1 MSRVAEARIAVVY
14 DRLRP
19 EERMLFEAFERREVP
34 FEKLY
39 APDLAVDF
47 SSLDRLGEFDVVLE
61 RSVSQTRGLA
71 LARLFEAA
79 GSAVL
84 NRPAVIETCGDKLA
98 TNAALAR
105 AGVPTP
111 RSGVAFTREGV
122 LELCES
128 FGYPVVIKP
137 VVGSWGRLV
146 SRLSDRDAVEAVL
159 EHKEVLGGPSHKVHY
174 VQEYVSKPGRDI
186 RAFVLGDRAI
196 AAIYRNSEHWIT
208 NTARGAVATNCP
220 LYPELEELALAAAEA
235 VGGGILAVDL
245 LESERGLQVVEVNH
259 TMEFRNSVA
268 TTGVDI
274 PAEVVVHALR
284 QAATRAARDGQ
295 QARPSRAA
303 ASRAPLASSPAGREG
318 RG

>member
-1 MSRVAEARIAVVY
+1 MTPVAEAPRIAVVY

-19 EERMLFEAFERREVP
+19 EERMLFGAFERQGVP

-39 APDLAVDF
+39 APDLSVDF
-47 SSLDRLGEFDVVLE
+47 ATLDRLGRFDVVLE
-61 RSVSQTRGLA
+61 RSLSQTRGLA

-79 GSAVL
+79 GSVVL
-84 NRPAVIETCGDKLA
+84 NSPRIIETCGDKLA

-105 AGVPTP
+105 AGVATP
-111 RSGVAFTREGV
+111 RSGVAFSREGV
-122 LELCES
+122 LDLCES
-128 FGYPVVIKP
+128 FGYPVVMKP

-159 EHKEVLGGPSHKVHY
+159 EHKEVLGGPSHKIHY
-174 VQEYVSKPGRDI
+174 VQEYVAKPGRDI
-186 RAFVLGDRAI
+186 RAFVLGDRVV

-220 LYPELEELALAAAEA
+220 VWSELERISLAAAAA

-245 LESERGLQVVEVNH
+245 IESERGLLVVEVNH
-259 TMEFRNSVA
+259 TMEFRNSVS

-274 PAEVVVHALR
+274 PALIVDYAL
-284 QAATRAARDGQ
+284 
-295 QARPSRAA
+295 SAA
-303 ASRAPLASSPAGREG
+303 AAPQRATAGAGTR
-318 RG
+318 R